1 MKWSWKLGTFA
12 GIDVRV
18 HATFLILLVWVALVS
33 YQQSGTAAGAVN
45 GVVFILAVFASV
57 VLHEYGHALTAR
69 HFGIP
74 TREITLLPIG
84 GVAQLERIPKEP
96 GRELAVALAGPAVT
110 VAIVLVLFVV
120 LLVTGGPTAPSVLLR
135 EDAPFLSRL
144 MWVNV
149 FLAVFNAIPALPLD
163 GGRVLRAALATRM
176 SHLRATRI
184 AAEVGKGFA
193 LVFGIAGLF
202 FLGDPW
208 LVLIALFV
216 WLGAAGEAAMAQ
228 QSSAFDGIPVEQVM
242 IRDVR
247 TLAPADPLSR
257 AVDEVLAGFQQDF
270 PVVDGG
276 VVVGVL
282 TRSELL
288 RALAAN
294 GPESRVGDAMERSF
308 EVADPS
314 EELED
319 AIARLRRC
327 HCRTLPVV
335 LGRELVGVLTTENVG
350 EFMMVQSAIREGRV

>member
-1 MKWSWKLGTFA
+1 MKWSWKLGRFA

-18 HATFLILLVWVALVS
+18 HATFLILLAWVAFAS
-33 YQQSGTAAGAVN
+33 YQLHRTVSDAVN

-74 TREITLLPIG
+74 TKEITLLPIG

-96 GRELAVALAGPAVT
+96 HRELAVALAGPAVT
-110 VAIVLVLFVV
+110 VAIAVVLFVV
-120 LLVTGGPTAPSVLLR
+120 LIATGLPTQPGVLLR
-135 EDAPFLSRL
+135 EGAPFLSRL

-149 FLAVFNAIPALPLD
+149 WLAVFNAIPAFPMD

-176 SHLRATRI
+176 PHLRATRI

-193 LVFGIAGLF
+193 LIFGIVGLF
-202 FLGDPW
+202 YDPW

-216 WLGAAGEAAMAQ
+216 WLGAAGEASMAQ
-228 QSSAFDGIPVEQVM
+228 QSTVFDGIRVERVM

-247 TLAPADPLSR
+247 TLAPDDPLAR
-257 AVDEVLAGFQQDF
+257 AVDEVLSGFQQDF
-270 PVVDGG
+270 PVLEGG

-282 TRSELL
+282 TRSDLMK
-288 RALAAN
+288 ALAAH
-294 GPESRVGDAMERSF
+294 GPESRVGDAMDRAF
-308 EVADPS
+308 AVTDPH

-319 AIARLRRC
+319 AFARLRSCR
-327 HCRTLPVV
+327 CRTLPVV

-350 EFMMVQSAIREGRV
+350 EFMMVQSAMGAGEV